1 MRYRTL
7 KLKQI
12 MGQIID
18 KYKIHP
24 AQLDSNSQ
32 YEWHPAEAGAV
43 FTLTKEK
50 LSARKTRL
58 NGPR

>member
-24 AQLDSNSQ
+24 SQLDINSQ
-32 YEWHPAEAGAV
+32 D
-43 FTLTKEK
+43 T
-50 LSARKTRL
+50 
-58 NGPR
+58 NGTCRGWRSLHVN